1 MTHAKTPAGLT
12 LVQPEGMYRTPGY
25 VHGIRAGNTVY
36 LAGQVARD
44 ERGEVVAPGDAA
56 GQARQVYQNIGRVLA
71 AAGTDFSHIVK
82 MTTYLV
88 DRADSAA
95 VSAVRFEHLGDHR
108 PPHTGLIVAGL
119 GSPDLRV
126 EVDVIA
132 VIPEPTSPSR

>member
-1 MTHAKTPAGLT
+1 MTQARTSAGFT
-12 LVQPEGMYRTPGY
+12 LIHPEGMYRTPSY
-25 VHGIRAGNTVY
+25 AHALRAGNTVY

-56 GQARQVYQNIGRVLA
+56 AQARQVYQNIGRVLA
-71 AAGTDFSHIVK
+71 AAGADFSHIVK

-95 VSAVRFEHLGDHR
+95 VTAVRFEHLGDHR
-108 PPHTGLIVAGL
+108 PPHTGVIVAGL
-119 GSPDLRV
+119 GSPDLRL

-132 VIPEPTSPSR
+132 VVPDPMSPSP

>member
-1 MTHAKTPAGLT
+1 MAQSKMPEGFT
-12 LVQPEGMYRTPGY
+12 LIQPEGMYRTPSY
-25 VHGIRAGNTVY
+25 VHAIRARDTLY

-44 ERGEVVAPGDAA
+44 AQGQVVSPGDAG
-56 GQARQVYQNIGRVLA
+56 GQARQVFENIGRVLA
-71 AAGTDFSHIVK
+71 AAGAGFGHIVK

-95 VSAVRFEHLGDHR
+95 VSAVRFEYLGDHR

-132 VIPEPTSPSR
+132 VLPAAG